1 MAVKFEKELS
11 GEWEIIMDMIFE
23 SVGLKYA
30 TVSSMIRRNKPKE
43 IETSVSVAPQPVASD
58 DTVEDAPKTDAP
70 RMKKS
75 DFLAKKLSHAGKKFG
90 LTDVELERMA
100 TIKIRTF
107 DDLVKASNET
117 LTKVFGKKAF
127 LAYHLIQTRDK
138 IIEKLVDME

>member
-1 MAVKFEKELS
+1 
-11 GEWEIIMDMIFE
+11 
-23 SVGLKYA
+23 
-30 TVSSMIRRNKPKE
+30 MIRRNKPKE
-43 IETSVSVAPQPVASD
+43 TETSVPAESLPASSD
-58 DTVEDAPKTDAP
+58 GTKDDAPKTDAT

-75 DFLAKKLSHAGKKFG
+75 DFLAKKLSHGGKKFG

-107 DDLVKASNET
+107 DDLVNASDET

-127 LAYHLIQTRDK
+127 LADHLIQTRDK